1 MRPHY
6 PQFILVLG
14 LSTSLLT
21 ACSFAP
27 KYERPAMPIPA
38 HYKEAGK
45 WIAVKSPV
53 TFSSQNVPWWELYH
67 DETLNELERK
77 VTCSNENLK
86 IALARF
92 EQACAIAQVARS
104 AYYPTVIGIANA
116 TKQQNPIPNLAGSV
130 TDVRT
135 TNFLIGPTFS
145 YEIDAWGKIRNTVM
159 ASNRNEQ
166 ASAFDLAAV
175 SLSLHAELANDYFA
189 LRGDDAAQRVLDATV
204 TAYKKAYYLTR
215 QRHDGGAAPE
225 IDVDQAKTQVEN
237 AKTLATEMR
246 LQRAQ
251 LEHAIAV
258 LTGEIPANF
267 KLPSRKYAIKL
278 VTLAPEFPSTLLER
292 RPDVAAAEQ
301 RVEAANATIGVAR
314 AAFFPDFNFFAVVE
328 MQGNQLSK
336 LFNASSLFWAL
347 GTPVGLSLIQPLA
360 TEVLFD
366 GYKLRAL
373 LKKAKASYFEA
384 ASNYRQT
391 SLTAFREVE
400 DNLVAIRRL
409 DQEIQTQT
417 ASSIAAKRALYQA
430 NRRYRGGIATY
441 LNVIVNENE
450 ALQSELALVNLQ
462 TRRQLASV
470 QLIKALGGGWVLP
483 KKQGK
488 K

>member
-1 MRPHY
+1 MRPYY
-6 PQFILVLG
+6 PQFLFICG
-14 LSTSLLT
+14 LFTSLLT

-53 TFSSQNVPWWELYH
+53 TFLSQNGPWWELYH
-67 DETLNELERK
+67 DKTLNELEQK

-92 EQACAIAQVARS
+92 EQACAIVQVARS

-116 TKQQNPIPNLAGSV
+116 TKQQNPTLGLSHSV
-130 TDVRT
+130 TDIRT
-135 TNFLIGPTFS
+135 TNFFIGPTFT
-145 YEIDAWGKIRNTVM
+145 YEFDAWGKIRNTVI
-159 ASNRNEQ
+159 ASERNAE
-166 ASAFDLAAV
+166 ASAFDLAAA

-204 TAYKKAYYLTR
+204 IAYKKAYNLTR
-215 QRHDGGAAPE
+215 QRHNGGAAPE

-237 AKTLATEMR
+237 AKTSATDMR

-267 KLPSRKYAIKL
+267 RLPPTKQPIKL
-278 VTLAPEFPSTLLER
+278 VTLAPQFPSTLLER
-292 RPDVAAAEQ
+292 RPDVAATEQ
-301 RVEAANATIGVAR
+301 RVEAANANIGVAR

-328 MQGNQLSK
+328 MQSNQLGK
-336 LFNASSLFWAL
+336 LFKASSLLWSL
-347 GTPVGLSLIQPLA
+347 GSPAGIALIQPLV
-360 TEVLFD
+360 TEILFD
-366 GYKLRAL
+366 GYKLQAL
-373 LKKAKASYFEA
+373 LKNAKASYFEA
-384 ASNYRQT
+384 ASRYRQT
-391 SLTAFREVE
+391 TLTAFQEVE

-409 DQEIQTQT
+409 DQEIKTQT
-417 ASSIAAKRALYQA
+417 SSSIAAKRALYQA

-441 LNVIVNENE
+441 LDVIVNENE
-450 ALQSELALVNLQ
+450 ALQSELALVNIQ

-470 QLIKALGGGWVLP
+470 QLIKALGGGWNVP
-483 KKQGK
+483 KQ
-488 K
+488 